1 MGKALPRHFVVFGI
15 VLLCLIVWFSGC
27 EKLITKPD
35 AITVNVMTAVWVSL
49 IDEQNN
55 PIQKDVDAVAVII
68 EITKNKK
75 DRLVFE
81 RIIQNN
87 LCQATASFV
96 LSEGHF
102 IECTA
107 TVQGGYQGF
116 YPVAPGVATLSWETA
131 IASVNMGGV
140 YNWHPDIFIYMKQ

>member
-1 MGKALPRHFVVFGI
+1 M
-15 VLLCLIVWFSGC
+15 VWLSGC

-35 AITVNVMTAVWVSL
+35 SITVNVMTAVWVSL
-49 IDEQNN
+49 VDEQNN
-55 PIQKDVDAVAVII
+55 PIQKDVDGVSVTI
-68 EITKNKK
+68 EIIKNKK

-81 RIIQNN
+81 RIVQNN

-96 LSEGHF
+96 LSKGQF

-116 YPVAPGVATLSWETA
+116 YPLAPGVATLLWETA
-131 IASVNMGGV
+131 IASANMGGV